1 MQDMAGGDIVSYA
14 RLFRTWAAAHALTW
28 TMMEGQEISKLRHL
42 QFLRLSH
49 NILSL
54 LPGTMGKLKSLTYL
68 NLVHSYVPLRLLCHA
83 QHLTRVC
90 TWQAGNRVS
99 HFPDEMSA
107 LVNLK
112 TLDIRRNEF
121 KTLPDSLEVS
131 CLSVYLLL
139 AKCWTNYTNL
149 TKLAGKTLMAT
160 AFGICGAKIII
171 LRRRPGVCG
180 GDATIYG

>member
-1 MQDMAGGDIVSYA
+1 MAGGDIVSYA

-54 LPGTMGKLKSLTYL
+54 LPGSMPAIVLHTRMHFLVLTYLVSLAGTMGKLKSLTYL

-112 TLDIRRNEF
+112 TLV
-121 KTLPDSLEVS
+121 LPPCVSLMTS
-131 CLSVYLLL
+131 ARFRC
-139 AKCWTNYTNL
+139 
-149 TKLAGKTLMAT
+149 
-160 AFGICGAKIII
+160 
-171 LRRRPGVCG
+171 
-180 GDATIYG
+180 